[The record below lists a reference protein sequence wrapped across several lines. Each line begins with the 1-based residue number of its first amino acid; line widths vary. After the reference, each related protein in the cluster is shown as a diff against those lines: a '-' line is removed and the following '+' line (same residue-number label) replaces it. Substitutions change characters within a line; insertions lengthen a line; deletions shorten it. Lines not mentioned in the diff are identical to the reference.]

1 MLLENI
7 KNIKQIGGGV
17 GNFILFLIFGSI
29 LFFGLWAL
37 TIQSKKD
44 TCIINVKRKYKKNGI
59 EENVINKK
67 ISEDKKTF
75 GLDDINPFSYT
86 DDNFKNCINKYQ
98 VDDIIKN

>member
-37 TIQSKKD
+37 TIQ
-44 TCIINVKRKYKKNGI
+44 
-59 EENVINKK
+59 
-67 ISEDKKTF
+67 
-75 GLDDINPFSYT
+75 
-86 DDNFKNCINKYQ
+86 
-98 VDDIIKN
+98 